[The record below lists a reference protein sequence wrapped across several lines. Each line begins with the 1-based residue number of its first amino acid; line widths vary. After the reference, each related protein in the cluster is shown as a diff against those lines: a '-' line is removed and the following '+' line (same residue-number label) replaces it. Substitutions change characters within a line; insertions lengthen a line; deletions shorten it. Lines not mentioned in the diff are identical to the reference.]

1 MYQPIIRIN
10 EIRNLLIRFRV
21 VETALDAV
29 IIFLSLFLIFSYTGV
44 DSMWALFLL
53 PLLFFAIA
61 FKFRY
66 NVNMIWFIEERY
78 PALRERLGALY
89 DNREETNAVVEDL
102 AASVDSDLD
111 GVKYSMFIS
120 TWRLGVRTAVI
131 LLLVT
136 FVLSSSFFHSPNISA
151 QPESPDRVSLPE
163 SMGAGSSSPISTSDI
178 FEEPSVVKIGDDS
191 QGILIYR
198 SQGSEPNV
206 RGTVKP
212 ASGYSKLFPP
222 EATSSETYS
231 EAVPSKY
238 QLIVKNYFTNLSL
251 QD

>member
-1 MYQPIIRIN
+1 MYKPILRIN
-10 EIRNLLIRFRV
+10 ELRNILIRFRV

-44 DSMWALFLL
+44 DSLWALLL
-53 PLLFFAIA
+53 PPVLFFFIA
-61 FKFRY
+61 LKYRSDT
-66 NVNMIWFIEERY
+66 NIIKLVEKSY

-89 DNREETNAVVEDL
+89 DNREEKNAVVDDL
-102 AASVDSDLD
+102 AASVNSDLD
-111 GVKYSMFIS
+111 YVKYSSFIS
-120 TWRLGVRTAVI
+120 TWSLGIRTAVI

-136 FVLSSSFFHSPNISA
+136 FLLSSAFTHSPNIPVQS
-151 QPESPDRVSLPE
+151 ESPGRVSLQE
-163 SMGAGSSSPISTSDI
+163 SMGAGSSQDI
-178 FEEPSVVKIGDDS
+178 FEEPSVVNIGNDS

-206 RGTVKP
+206 RGGGKQ

>member
-29 IIFLSLFLIFSYTGV
+29 IIFLSLFLILSYAGV
-44 DSMWALFLL
+44 NSMWALFL
-53 PLLFFAIA
+53 PPILFFLIA
-61 FKFRY
+61 LKYRSDT
-66 NVNMIWFIEERY
+66 NIITLVEKRY

-89 DNREETNAVVEDL
+89 DNREEKNAVVDDL
-102 AASVDSDLD
+102 AASVNSDLD
-111 GVKYSMFIS
+111 HVKYSSFIS
-120 TWRLGVRTAVI
+120 TWRLGIRTAVI

-136 FVLSSSFFHSPNISA
+136 FLLSSALTHSPKNTM
-151 QPESPDRVSLPE
+151 QPEYPGAVNLPE
-163 SMGAGSSSPISTSDI
+163 STGTGAAQDI
-178 FEEPSVVKIGDDS
+178 FEEPSVVKIGNEY

-206 RGTVKP
+206 RGEGKQ
-212 ASGYSKLFPP
+212 AAGYSMLFPP
-222 EATSSETYS
+222 EASSSEAYS
-231 EAVPSKY
+231 EAIPALY
-238 QLIVKNYFTNLSL
+238 QQIVKNYFTNLSL

>member
-21 VETALDAV
+21 VETTLDAV

-44 DSMWALFLL
+44 DSMWALFLA
-53 PLLFFAIA
+53 PLLFFTIA
-61 FKFRY
+61 LKFRSDMD
-66 NVNMIWFIEERY
+66 MIKCIEKRY

-89 DNREETNAVVEDL
+89 DNREEKNTVVEDL

-111 GVKYSMFIS
+111 VVKYSSFIS
-120 TWRLGVRTAVI
+120 TWRLGIRTAVI

-136 FVLSSSFFHSPNISA
+136 FVLSSSLSHSPKIPV
-151 QPESPDRVSLPE
+151 QPESSGRVSLQE
-163 SMGAGSSSPISTSDI
+163 SMDAGSSQDI
-178 FEEPSVVKIGDDS
+178 FEEPSVVNIGNNS

-206 RGTVKP
+206 RGGGKQ

>member
-10 EIRNLLIRFRV
+10 EVRNLLISFRV

-29 IIFLSLFLIFSYTGV
+29 IIFLSLFLIYSYAGV
-44 DSMWALFLL
+44 VSIWALILP
-53 PLLFFAIA
+53 PLLFFTIA
-61 FKFRY
+61 LKYRSDM
-66 NVNMIWFIEERY
+66 NMIKYIEERY

-89 DNREETNAVVEDL
+89 DNREERNAVVEDL

-111 GVKYSMFIS
+111 GVKYSSFIS
-120 TWRLGVRTAVI
+120 TWRLGIRTAVI

-136 FVLSSSFFHSPNISA
+136 FMLSSSLFHSPIIPI
-151 QPESPDRVSLPE
+151 QPESIGKVSLPE
-163 SMGAGSSSPISTSDI
+163 SMGDGSSQDI
-178 FEEPSVVKIGDDS
+178 FEEPSVVKIGNDS
-191 QGILIYR
+191 QGILLYR

-206 RGTVKP
+206 RGAVKQ
-212 ASGYSKLFPP
+212 ASGYSKMFPP

>member
-21 VETALDAV
+21 VETALDSV
-29 IIFLSLFLIFSYTGV
+29 ILFLFLFLMFSYTGV
-44 DSMWALFLL
+44 DSMWALILP
-53 PLLFFAIA
+53 PLLFFAVALKI
-61 FKFRY
+61 RY
-66 NVNMIWFIEERY
+66 DIDLIKFIENRY
-78 PALRERLGALY
+78 PTLRERLGALY
-89 DNREETNAVVEDL
+89 DNMEERNTVIEDL

-111 GVKYSMFIS
+111 SVKYSSFIS
-120 TWRLGVRTAVI
+120 TWRLGIRTAVI

-136 FVLSSSFFHSPNISA
+136 FVLSSSLYHSPDIRA
-151 QPESPDRVSLPE
+151 QTESPGSLNLPE
-163 SMGAGSSSPISTSDI
+163 SMAAGSSSSISTSDI
-178 FEEPSVVKIGDDS
+178 FEEPSFVKIGNDS

-206 RGTVKP
+206 RGAGEQP
-212 ASGYSKLFPP
+212 SGRSKLFPP
-222 EATSSETYS
+222 EATSSGTYS

-238 QLIVKNYFTNLSL
+238 QLIVKNYFINLSL

>member
-10 EIRNLLIRFRV
+10 EVRNLFIRFRV

-29 IIFLSLFLIFSYTGV
+29 IIFLALFLIFSYTGV
-44 DSMWALFLL
+44 DSMWALFLP
-53 PLLFFAIA
+53 PLLFFTIA
-61 FKFRY
+61 LKFRSDM
-66 NVNMIWFIEERY
+66 NMIKFIEERY

-89 DNREETNAVVEDL
+89 DNREENNAVVEDH

-111 GVKYSMFIS
+111 SVKYSSFIS
-120 TWRLGVRTAVI
+120 TWRLGIRTAVI

-136 FVLSSSFFHSPNISA
+136 FVLSSSLYHSPNIQV
-151 QPESPDRVSLPE
+151 QPESSDTVILPE
-163 SMGAGSSSPISTSDI
+163 SMGTGSSQDI
-178 FEEPSVVKIGDDS
+178 FEEPSVVKIGNDS

-206 RGTVKP
+206 RGAGEQ
-212 ASGYSKLFPP
+212 ASGYSNLFPP

>member
-10 EIRNLLIRFRV
+10 DVRNLLIRFRV

-29 IIFLSLFLIFSYTGV
+29 IIFLSLFLIYSYAGI
-44 DSMWALFLL
+44 DSMWALFLF
-53 PLLFFAIA
+53 PLLFFTIA
-61 FKFRY
+61 LKYRS
-66 NVNMIWFIEERY
+66 NVNMIKFIEERY

-89 DNREETNAVVEDL
+89 DNREEKNAVVEDL
-102 AASVDSDLD
+102 ATSVDSDLD
-111 GVKYSMFIS
+111 GVKYSSFIS
-120 TWRLGVRTAVI
+120 TWHLGIRTAII

-136 FVLSSSFFHSPNISA
+136 FVLSSSFFHSPNIPM
-151 QPESPDRVSLPE
+151 QPESPGKVSLPE
-163 SMGAGSSSPISTSDI
+163 TMGSGSSQDI
-178 FEEPSVVKIGDDS
+178 FEEPSVVNIGNDS

-206 RGTVKP
+206 RGAVKP

-231 EAVPSKY
+231 EAVSSKY